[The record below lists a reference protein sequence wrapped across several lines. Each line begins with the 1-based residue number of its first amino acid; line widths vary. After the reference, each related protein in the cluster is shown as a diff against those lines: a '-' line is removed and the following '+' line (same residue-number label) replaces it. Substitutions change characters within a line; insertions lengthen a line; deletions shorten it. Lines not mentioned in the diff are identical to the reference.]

1 MPGAT
6 TDTEVDGRDVLTLT
20 DVALPESGR
29 GGQGQVR
36 ELTANGSRRSWT
48 TAGAGVLP
56 VSIELAGDPERVV
69 TIVDHTSAQYG
80 AGMTGADP
88 NVRYLGNV
96 FAELAELAGTGWSR
110 VAVWKSYLLG
120 NESAPADLEAHSS
133 YGKAVVLP

>member
-6 TDTEVDGRDVLTLT
+6 TDTEVGGRNVLTVT

-29 GGQGQVR
+29 GGQGPVR
-36 ELTANGSRRSWT
+36 ELTANGSRRAWT

-56 VSIELAGDPERVV
+56 VSIELAGGPERVV

-88 NVRYLGNV
+88 NVRYLGNA

-110 VAVWKSYLLG
+110 VADWKSHLLG
-120 NESAPADLEAHSS
+120 NASAPADLEAHRSH
-133 YGKAVVLP
+133 GKAVVLP